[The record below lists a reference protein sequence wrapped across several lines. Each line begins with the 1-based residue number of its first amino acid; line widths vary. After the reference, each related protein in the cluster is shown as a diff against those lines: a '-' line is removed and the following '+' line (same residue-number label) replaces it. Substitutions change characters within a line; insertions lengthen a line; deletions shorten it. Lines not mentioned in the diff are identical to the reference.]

1 MLHNRFFK
9 NCNNYKFPN
18 LINFILVTISS
29 FDLGSVFVFV
39 FFSFNHS
46 HYMKQA
52 GSGLEIVKIK
62 NIKNR
67 KRKQETSFLVLFTT
81 INLFCSLYRSKGRK
95 FHFSWALWNLSYSL
109 SNEEDLKNFLRYFL
123 NTFCS
128 RWVFLKPKYKSF
140 KFPLTQS
147 AMYLSPC
154 TIIFGREIRGFKNN
168 SKLFCHRL
176 WDIFWRRTRWHW
188 LQKCRAAS
196 LNTIAFFTKV
206 LI

>member
-1 MLHNRFFK
+1 M
-9 NCNNYKFPN
+9 
-18 LINFILVTISS
+18 
-29 FDLGSVFVFV
+29 
-39 FFSFNHS
+39 
-46 HYMKQA
+46 

-62 NIKNR
+62 NIKNG
-67 KRKQETSFLVLFTT
+67 KRKQETSFLVLFTN

-95 FHFSWALWNLSYSL
+95 FHFSWALWNLSHSL
-109 SNEEDLKNFLRYFL
+109 SNEEDFKKILGISWILFAADQFFFK
-123 NTFCS
+123 S
-128 RWVFLKPKYKSF
+128 KYKSF

-147 AMYLSPC
+147 AMYISPC
-154 TIIFGREIRGFKNN
+154 NIIFGREMRGFKNN

-196 LNTIAFFTKV
+196 WNAIAFFTKV